1 MLAKRHGGR
10 AARMRPAT
18 PGATSRQRA
27 TLARPVHSS
36 AMATPRRSLLRH
48 PDFLK
53 LWTGETVS
61 VFGTAITQLALP
73 IIAATTLQVSAF
85 EFGLLTTIEFL
96 PFILFSLPA
105 GVWVDRLRRRP
116 ILIVG
121 DLGRAVAIGS
131 IPVAFAL
138 NGLTIW
144 QLYVVGF
151 ANGCLTVFFD
161 VAYQSYLPSIVDRD
175 QLVEG
180 NSKMEISRSASAI
193 LGPGMA
199 GVLIG
204 VLKAPFAM
212 TLDAMS
218 YVWSALF
225 VFLIRRPEPPI
236 VPHDEAVHGPRPSM
250 RQEIGS
256 GLRYVVGHPWLRPI
270 AATTGTANF
279 FGNVFQAILI
289 LYLVQERNL
298 TAEAIGFAF
307 SIGSIGVLVA
317 ALTTSLVTR
326 RVGVGRM
333 LVLTSVGFCLAAL
346 PVAAVPDDLTFA
358 ALAAWGFIGGYSG
371 VAWNI
376 NQVSLRQAITPPR
389 MQGKM
394 NATMRFIVWG
404 TIPLGSIASGALGSI
419 IGLHPTI
426 WVGAIGG
433 LVAFI
438 PVTLSSVR
446 AIRVMPEPTEDD
458 AGGGRVAAAR
468 A

>member
-1 MLAKRHGGR
+1 
-10 AARMRPAT
+10 
-18 PGATSRQRA
+18 
-27 TLARPVHSS
+27 
-36 AMATPRRSLLRH
+36 MASPSRSLLRH

-61 VFGTAITQLALP
+61 VFGSAITQLALP
-73 IIAATTLQVSAF
+73 IIAATTLKVSAF

-116 ILIVG
+116 ILIAG
-121 DLGRAVAIGS
+121 DLGRAVAIAS

-144 QLYVVGF
+144 QLYAVGF
-151 ANGCLTVFFD
+151 VNGCLTVFFD

-180 NSKMEISRSASAI
+180 NSKLEITRSASQI

-199 GVLIG
+199 GLLIG
-204 VLKAPFAM
+204 ILRAPFAM
-212 TLDAMS
+212 TIDAAS
-218 YVWSALF
+218 YVWSAAF
-225 VFLIRRPEPPI
+225 VFLIHRPEPP
-236 VPHDEAVHGPRPSM
+236 VAPHDEAVHGPKPSM
-250 RQEIGS
+250 RSEIAV
-256 GLRYVVGHPWLRPI
+256 GLRYVTGHRWLRSI
-270 AATTGTANF
+270 AATTGTSNLF
-279 FGNVFQAILI
+279 DNMFGSILI
-289 LYLVQERNL
+289 LYLADERHL
-298 TAEAIGFAF
+298 AVEAIGFAF
-307 SIGSIGVLVA
+307 SIGSVGVLAA
-317 ALTTSLVTR
+317 ALTTSRLTA

-333 LVLTSVGFCLAAL
+333 LVLSSIGFSVAGL
-346 PVAAVPDDLTFA
+346 PVAFSPDVLIFPAV
-358 ALAAWGFIGGYSG
+358 ALSGFMGGFFG

-404 TIPLGSIASGALGSI
+404 TIPLGSVAGGALGSV

-426 WVGAIGG
+426 LVGAIGG
-433 LVAFI
+433 LIAFV

-446 AIRVMPEPTEDD
+446 SIVTMPEQVDD
-458 AGGGRVAAAR
+458 AVPQRSPAGSSLPER